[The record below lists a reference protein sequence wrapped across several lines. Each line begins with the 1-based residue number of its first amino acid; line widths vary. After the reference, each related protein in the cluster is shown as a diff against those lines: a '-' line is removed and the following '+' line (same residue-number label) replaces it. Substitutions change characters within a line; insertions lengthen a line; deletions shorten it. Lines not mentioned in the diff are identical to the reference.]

1 MFREQIEKD
10 QQQQNYQ
17 NLHAQGDTGQA
28 QSDLATNVADKAI
41 RTTEE
46 NEKSGK
52 CLAYTLYQILI
63 NFLLKKEN
71 IIFFCLLK

>member
-10 QQQQNYQ
+10 QQQQEYQ
-17 NLHAQGDTGQA
+17 NLHSKGDTEQA
-28 QSDLATNVADKAI
+28 QSDFATNVADKAI
-41 RTTEE
+41 RTIEE

-52 CLAYTLYQILI
+52 SLVYTLHQILI

-71 IIFFCLLK
+71 IIFLCLLK